1 VCRQHLRQE
10 DGIKSSMG
18 IRKEP
23 CVGGGSPVIPR
34 SSASNHELE
43 ILSTGRQLGVAN
55 MAPYAICSEF
65 DFGDS

>member
-1 VCRQHLRQE
+1 
-10 DGIKSSMG
+10 MG

-23 CVGGGSPVIPR
+23 SVGGGSPVIPR

-55 MAPYAICSEF
+55 MASYAICSEF